1 LLNVAK
7 VRFGPSLSEI
17 RAQVSSKKP
26 LLRYLVDSREELKK
40 IPPHEFLNTSFAYL
54 HSPFSL
60 PDIRETID
68 LILEYS
74 KNKKHIVLYGD
85 RDADGVSSTSS
96 LAFFLKSHPYFKDVP
111 ISVLN
116 SSESDPYGLCTEAL
130 DKINKVTPAPDLLI
144 TLDFGSSQANEIDLL
159 TAKGIR
165 VIVLDH
171 HEIPER
177 IPDKTCLV
185 NPRRLDSQYPEKKIC
200 TAVLAFK
207 IIQAIL
213 FRLSD
218 EFDKIYFKEENGQN
232 IYFQN
237 GILLSEHTVP
247 SRKQAS
253 EVAVENLFPFPER
266 PSTKGELPDDDERFL
281 FYTQCLK
288 VKDFFES
295 LEEEVDLAGIGTIT
309 DLMPLGGEN
318 RMIVKLSLQSLLTF
332 LDPDLPKKRYGIRS
346 LLKQLSL
353 NPKSITA
360 KDLGWSIGPL
370 LNAAGRMG
378 KTEEAVN
385 LLLSEDLP
393 SADKKAKTLSGIN
406 EERKDRTKRNLD
418 RADRYFKRKPERTE
432 HPVVFC
438 YEPDMEPGVSGIVA
452 TRMVE
457 DFKRPAI
464 FIAPDNGDARGS
476 IRSYS
481 KENVIELLN
490 LVSEHLIHY
499 GGHPEAGGFSVELDK
514 IPILEKAMYEKS
526 KLWLAEE
533 KEVTDKY
540 ILPTDITVLPEE
552 LNDKL
557 YKEWKPLEPFGQGNP
572 DVKIAIKGVKPIHLT
587 PLSGGKHIRFNVL
600 GSGSM
605 KFILWNKGDE
615 FQKAVSGVGQLDL
628 IGKLEEN
635 YFMGKSSI
643 QFVVDWFG
651 DAVSAE

>member
-1 LLNVAK
+1 MLNVAK

-26 LLRYLVDSREELKK
+26 LLRYLVDGREELKK

-60 PDIRETID
+60 PDIRESIEI
-68 LILEYS
+68 ILEYS

-96 LAFFLKSHPYFKDVP
+96 LAFFFKSHPYFKEVP
-111 ISVLN
+111 ISVMN
-116 SSESDPYGLCTEAL
+116 SSESDPYGLCAEAL
-130 DKINKVTPAPDLLI
+130 EKINKVAPDLLI
-144 TLDFGSSQANEIDLL
+144 TLDFGSSQADEIDQL
-159 TAKGIR
+159 TKKGTR

-177 IPDKTCLV
+177 IPEKTFLV
-185 NPRRLDSQYPEKKIC
+185 NPRRLDSRYPEKKIC

-218 EFDKIYFKEENGQN
+218 EFDKIYFKEENGETF
-232 IYFQN
+232 YFQN
-237 GILLSEHTVP
+237 GIRVSEHTSP
-247 SRKQAS
+247 SLSQIPSLPK
-253 EVAVENLFPFPER
+253 ENLFPFPER
-266 PSTKGELPDDDERFL
+266 HSTKGELPDDDERFL

-288 VKDFFES
+288 IRDFFES

-332 LDPDLPKKRYGIRS
+332 LDPKLPKRRYGIRS
-346 LLKQLSL
+346 LLGQLSL
-353 NPKSITA
+353 NPKNITA

-370 LNAAGRMG
+370 LNSAGRMG

-393 SADKKAKTLSGIN
+393 SADKKAKILSGIN

-418 RADRYFKRKPERTE
+418 RADRYFKRKTERTE
-432 HPVVFC
+432 HPIVFC

-457 DFKRPAI
+457 DFKRPAV

-490 LVSEHLIHY
+490 LVSEHLIHF

-514 IPILEKAMYEKS
+514 IPDLEKAMYEKS
-526 KLWLAEE
+526 KLWLVEE
-533 KEVTDKY
+533 KEAIDKY
-540 ILPTDITVLPEE
+540 ILATDITVIPEE

-572 DVKIAIKGVKPIHLT
+572 DVKIAIKGIKPIHLT
-587 PLSGGKHIRFNVL
+587 PLSGGKHIRFNIL

-615 FQKAVSGVGQLDL
+615 FQKAVSHTDKLDL

-635 YFMGKSSI
+635 YFMGRSSI

-651 DAVSAE
+651 EATAVE